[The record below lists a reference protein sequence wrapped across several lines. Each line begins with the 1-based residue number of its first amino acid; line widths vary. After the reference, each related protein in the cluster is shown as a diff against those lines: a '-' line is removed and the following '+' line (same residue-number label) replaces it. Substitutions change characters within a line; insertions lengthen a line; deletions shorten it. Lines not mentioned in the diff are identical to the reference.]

1 MSTAT
6 PDVLIV
12 GAGPVGTAL
21 AIDLTRR
28 GVAVRIID
36 KAEESFK
43 GSRAKGVQPRTLEVF
58 DDLGALDDVVTGGSA
73 YPLMGLHIGPF
84 TVPLRMLRSPYA
96 RDATVPYPHTWL
108 SPQFSTDRA
117 LHARLH
123 DLGVDVEYHH
133 ELIELTETPDGVDVS
148 TTTPDGPE
156 RITARYV
163 VGADGGAS
171 AVRKRAGIEFIGS
184 TDDADR
190 MLILDADVCGGLS
203 RNRWHVWPGRR
214 GRLSQFTGA
223 CPLPHGE
230 QFQWMIRLG
239 PDEDPPVG
247 EDQITARI
255 RAHTGNK
262 RLAVHNIT
270 WTSVFRPNIRLAENY
285 RRGRIFLAGDAAHV
299 HPPTGA
305 QGLNTGVQDA
315 YNLGWK
321 FGQVLAGAPPE
332 LLDTYE
338 AERQPIA
345 EAVLGLSTK
354 KYAGMAKAD
363 PSSLTRGKDEQ
374 QIALT
379 YRGGPLALSTPQHTT
394 TLHVGDRA
402 PDAALC
408 DRNGTP
414 LRLFDIYR
422 GPHFTALAVGPRA
435 ALELCLLAWP
445 HSGAELH
452 RVTIGAPGDGS
463 ADVRNLRDT
472 TGSFLKSYGV
482 DGDAL
487 FVIRPD
493 GYIASIATHDILA
506 ATTSAITSF
515 VPPTR
520 DSDVETSH
528 R

>member
-1 MSTAT
+1 VSTVT

-36 KAEESFK
+36 KADHGFN
-43 GSRAKGVQPRTLEVF
+43 GSRAKGVQPRTLEVL
-58 DDLGALDDVVTGGSA
+58 DDLGALDDVLTNGA
-73 YPLMGLHIGPF
+73 IYPLMGLHLGPF

-96 RDATVPYPHTWL
+96 GDATVPYPHTWL

-123 DLGVDVEYHH
+123 ALGVDVEYRH
-133 ELIELTETPDGVDVS
+133 ELIELSETPDCAHVS
-148 TTTPDGPE
+148 TQTPDGAE
-156 RITARYV
+156 AITARYV

-171 AVRKRAGIEFIGS
+171 AVRKSAGIEFIGS
-184 TDDADR
+184 TDEADR
-190 MLILDADVCGGLS
+190 MLILDADVRGGLS

-214 GRLSQFTGA
+214 GRLGQFTGA

-239 PDEDPPVG
+239 PD
-247 EDQITARI
+247 
-255 RAHTGNK
+255 AHTGNK

-270 WTSVFRPNIRLAENY
+270 WSSVFRPNIRLAENY
-285 RRGRIFLAGDAAHV
+285 RRGRVFLAGDAAHV
-299 HPPTGA
+299 HPPAGG

-321 FGQVLAGAPPE
+321 LGQVLAGAPPE

-354 KYAGMAKAD
+354 KYAGMAKLD

-379 YRGGPLALSTPQHTT
+379 YRGGPLAPSTAQHTT
-394 TLHVGDRA
+394 ALHVGDRA
-402 PDAALC
+402 PDATLHDSA
-408 DRNGTP
+408 DGP
-414 LRLFDIYR
+414 LRLFDLYR

-435 ALELCLLAWP
+435 AREMRQLVWP
-445 HSGAELH
+445 RSGAELH
-452 RVTIGAPGDGS
+452 RVTIDTPDDGS
-463 ADVRNLRDT
+463 GDVQYLRDAAGDFRT
-472 TGSFLKSYGV
+472 SYGV

-493 GYIASIATHDILA
+493 GYIASIATHDIL
-506 ATTSAITSF
+506 TVTSSAITAL
-515 VPPTR
+515 VPPTGN
-520 DSDVETSH
+520 SDAETSH
-528 R
+528 